1 MTILVG
7 SRVTWFLGS
16 GNGYIWR
23 DPTGHLWVDTG
34 ARRNREGAFA
44 SGLPYSTAGVALTN
58 HDHTLGGWWRINLA
72 RQNIEMVVPQVD
84 IAPPA
89 TLDLSAHLAYEVYTK
104 PDSVG
109 DTPWTAEFIGHK
121 LPQGIVGGITNTR
134 TKVMV
139 PLEGG

>member
-1 MTILVG
+1 MTTVVG

-16 GNGYIWR
+16 GNGYSWR

-34 ARRNREGAFA
+34 ARANHEGAFA

-58 HDHTLGGWWRINLA
+58 HAHTLGGWWRIALG
-72 RQNIEMVVPQVD
+72 RVNIEMIVPQVD

-104 PDSVG
+104 PDDVAN
-109 DTPWTAEFIGHK
+109 TPWSAEFLGRK
-121 LPQGIVGGITNTR
+121 LPEGTQPGISNTR
-134 TKVMV
+134 TGTWV